1 MQTSAEISAGRIPGT
16 KVVQA
21 KAKLVAIFADCR
33 GNGNSSARGLR
44 ALHVIELPLLLLP
57 LGLACQRGLACRKAP
72 FPPRRL
78 DELLG
83 SLVAVSEWV
92 QKVMERNRLVG
103 GRAGAAPRAFAVS
116 ACGIITRVVGL
127 PVVVTI
133 PTLTSAQPVPPR
145 PGIASPLS
153 VRNQR

>member
-1 MQTSAEISAGRIPGT
+1 M
-16 KVVQA
+16 VQA

-103 GRAGAAPRAFAVS
+103 GRAGA
-116 ACGIITRVVGL
+116 RVVGL
-127 PVVVTI
+127 PIVVTI